1 MTACAKFGLEYKE
14 DIKIVL
20 EEDGT
25 EIDNDYL
32 PFVKPNTVLMMLKGA
47 EVWSDEKSKYI
58 ILRFSSQLSS
68 TELFIFVSETFT
80 FVVYNV
86 VLVIV
91 LYKDMYRRLI

>member
-1 MTACAKFGLEYKE
+1 
-14 DIKIVL
+14 
-20 EEDGT
+20 
-25 EIDNDYL
+25 
-32 PFVKPNTVLMMLKGA
+32 MMLKGA

-68 TELFIFVSETFT
+68 TELFIFVSVTFT

-91 LYKDMYRRLI
+91 PPSDVILATFKKYKKVPSSKIIQETAEKVLLSVEETKM